1 MISDA
6 NIPFSL
12 TLGKLETQT
21 IGGGVSNLKF
31 FRMMHIY
38 KMATIF
44 RLFPLDFVVDT
55 EKAEGADPEFS
66 VVGVET
72 PTAEG

>member
-1 MISDA
+1 M
-6 NIPFSL
+6 
-12 TLGKLETQT
+12 
-21 IGGGVSNLKF
+21 KF

>member
-1 MISDA
+1 
-6 NIPFSL
+6 
-12 TLGKLETQT
+12 
-21 IGGGVSNLKF
+21 
-31 FRMMHIY
+31 MHIY

-72 PTAEG
+72 PTAEGWRQHTILLIFRKATWNKNAFQ